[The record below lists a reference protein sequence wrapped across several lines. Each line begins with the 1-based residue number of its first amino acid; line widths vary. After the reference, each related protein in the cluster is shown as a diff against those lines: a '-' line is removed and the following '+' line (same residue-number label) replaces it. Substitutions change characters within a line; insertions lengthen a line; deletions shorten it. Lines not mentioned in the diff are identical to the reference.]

1 MDLAAKHNPH
11 QNIIDKVTS
20 FKDLK
25 NDFFLRKNVLASNRF
40 VVNKKSG
47 LNFDKRNVQNP

>member
-25 NDFFLRKNVLASNRF
+25 NDFFF
-40 VVNKKSG
+40 EKKCLG
-47 LNFDKRNVQNP
+47 FKPFCCEQKIWFEF

>member
-11 QNIIDKVTS
+11 QNIIDKVTTFKENIIDKVTT

-25 NDFFLRKNVLASNRF
+25 NDFF
-40 VVNKKSG
+40 
-47 LNFDKRNVQNP
+47 